1 MMFKIKV
8 EKSAILILKM
18 ILKKNKNNSLTIKKM
33 STQFKIKTLKLNPL
47 TLIWKMRKII
57 LLLRKP
63 PII

>member
-1 MMFKIKV
+1 M
-8 EKSAILILKM
+8 KM